1 MITLLIVLF
10 IIVAVFLILI
20 ILLQSSKA
28 TGMGLFGGSST
39 DSVLG
44 SGGMDVLTKITA
56 VLGVIFVV
64 LSFAISYYYSK
75 ARTKTDV
82 ELERVLKQQQ
92 EQQQREQQAPQQT
105 APQTVLPDM
114 SVPANTNK

>member
-10 IIVAVFLILI
+10 IIVAVLLILI

-39 DSVLG
+39 DTVLG

-64 LSFAISYYYSK
+64 LAFGISYYYSK
-75 ARTKTDV
+75 ARTKTDL
-82 ELERVLKQQQ
+82 ELDRVIKQQQQ
-92 EQQQREQQAPQQT
+92 EQQQRDQQQQQQP
-105 APQTVLPDM
+105 PQTVLPSM
-114 SVPANTNK
+114 NMTSNKK